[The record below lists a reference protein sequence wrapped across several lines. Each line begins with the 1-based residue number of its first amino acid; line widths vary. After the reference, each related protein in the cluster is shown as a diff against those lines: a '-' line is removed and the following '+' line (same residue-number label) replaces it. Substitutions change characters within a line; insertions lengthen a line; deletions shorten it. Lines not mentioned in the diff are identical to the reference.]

1 MNARNVATAL
11 AAWCG
16 ADDVNAA
23 QLPLFYKEHA
33 SYKEH
38 VQGAKAPGHPKGV
51 RSFISAHG
59 HDLLTWRMDGKV
71 LFISAL
77 DDSCTAHSMIRT
89 QSDPISELAAKL
101 QTLKVDNDPL
111 QAVNN
116 MLEPLKDGCSMRQ
129 FASQMKALGLCL
141 TNGEMYGRELPRKL
155 KDKTLRVSKANAKE
169 FPLVKK
175 CLVLCR

>member
-23 QLPLFYKEHA
+23 KLPLFYKEHA

-38 VQGAKAPGHPKGV
+38 VQGAKAPGHAKGV
-51 RSFISAHG
+51 RAFIRLHG
-59 HDLLTWRMDGKV
+59 HDLLTWRTDGKA

-77 DDSCTAHSMIRT
+77 DDSAHSMIRT
-89 QSDPISELAAKL
+89 ESDPISELAAKL

-111 QAVNN
+111 QAVND

-141 TNGEMYGRELPRKL
+141 ANGEMYGRELPRKL
-155 KDKTLRVSKANAKE
+155 KDKTLRISKANAKE